1 MKKREKPAGKT
12 KEELAKLR
20 REMVKR
26 KKPRQESKSV
36 DVMNQMLSR
45 DPSKANTALSD
56 LAETGTPSLGF
67 NGVDS
72 EMSTLRSPGGFS
84 VASVSMLVTVGR

>member
-1 MKKREKPAGKT
+1 M
-12 KEELAKLR
+12 
-20 REMVKR
+20 MKR

-36 DVMNQMLSR
+36 DAMSQMLSR
-45 DPSKANTALSD
+45 DPSKANTAAPD
-56 LAETGTPSLGF
+56 LTDTNTPSAIF

-84 VASVSMLVTVGR
+84 VASVRDYLQIG